1 MILQPASP
9 HGETEN
15 HGEEA
20 FSSCVLF
27 YRAENAS
34 EHIMAGSFTK
44 SYSPYSLETPSFLP
58 SLERSRWPKSSSG
71 TSRHS
76 QRLPC
81 SLLSP
86 RHQRNSTSSWNW
98 EDEEDEAPGHGPFVD
113 LSPGQ
118 SQIMDKELQPLWSDV
133 IDSQQKEWEVKKLA
147 YIFAFF
153 PEVTEQLL
161 LHNNPEHVEHLG
173 RWGNFLNKEKC
184 SSLPENLTTDFL
196 WHV

>member
-1 MILQPASP
+1 MVSSLKDSP
-9 HGETEN
+9 HERTLEFSGDMMPDLLHTHGETEN

-34 EHIMAGSFTK
+34 EHIMAGSFPHQIIFALQPRDTIF
-44 SYSPYSLETPSFLP
+44 PAIFGEELLAEVQLWDAF
-58 SLERSRWPKSSSG
+58 
-71 TSRHS
+71 RHS

-133 IDSQQKEWEVKKLA
+133 IDSQQKSEKL
-147 YIFAFF
+147 
-153 PEVTEQLL
+153 
-161 LHNNPEHVEHLG
+161 
-173 RWGNFLNKEKC
+173 R
-184 SSLPENLTTDFL
+184 S
-196 WHV
+196 